1 MSSMLKIIPCA
12 PGAHIGEQITLG
24 FLKKNLSSGIAL
36 TNYYHQDGSGTLEV
50 DLVVI
55 NYQGV
60 WLLEVKHWWGKI
72 EADDVHWYQEG
83 RKHHSPLTKIDGKA
97 KVIFSDLSKAG
108 FGGVSVVGLVVLSK
122 GIKTLTITDPRKNRV
137 LGLNEDLI
145 NALTSRDLVYS
156 PHSTILKSGQME
168 QIADALVHKHID
180 PEYKIVSNYR
190 LVDELTPD
198 EHYQTFEGQHI
209 QVQSRRALI
218 KRYHIEAIQ
227 SRQHLDE
234 SVRLFKQSMEALA
247 QLSGHPNIVD
257 AYDFFADPDTDDTY
271 WLVLE
276 YVNGGTLRHTL
287 DQSKTFTLQEQMDCL
302 IPVVDA
308 LIHCHRQ
315 EILHRNLTPRA
326 VYITEAGQMKVGDFD
341 FARVPTLGYTISQT
355 DKPLV
360 INKYIA
366 PEQQTDPRNADYR
379 ADLYSLGA
387 IWYDLALHPAIEEPI
402 LISKIDK
409 ADLPEETKELMKKM
423 LSPRPGNR
431 PESAVEVKEWF
442 ELFRDQ

>member
-1 MSSMLKIIPCA
+1 MTSMLKIIPCA

-24 FLKKNLSSGIAL
+24 SLKKNLSSGTIL
-36 TNYYHQDGSGTLEV
+36 TNYFHPDGAGTLEI
-50 DLVVI
+50 DLLLI

-97 KVIFSDLSKAG
+97 KVIFSDLTKAG
-108 FGGVSVVGLVVLSK
+108 FGKVSVVGLVVLSK
-122 GIKTLTITDPRKNRV
+122 GTSALTITDPRKNRV
-137 LGLNEDLI
+137 FGLNDDLI
-145 NALTSRDLVYS
+145 QALTGRYLVYS
-156 PHSTILKSGQME
+156 PRSPILKSGQVD
-168 QIADALVHKHID
+168 QIADALVHKHVD

-190 LVDELTPD
+190 LVEELTPG
-198 EHYQTFEGQHI
+198 EHYLAFEGQHI

-227 SRQHLDE
+227 SRQHLEE

-276 YVNGGTLRHTL
+276 YVDGGTLRHML
-287 DQSKTFTLQEQMDCL
+287 DQGRIFALKEQMDCL
-302 IPVVDA
+302 IPVADA
-308 LIHCHRQ
+308 LIHCNSHG
-315 EILHRNLTPRA
+315 ILHRNLTPRA
-326 VYITEAGQMKVGDFD
+326 IYFTESGRIKVGDFD

-360 INKYIA
+360 INKYVA
-366 PEQQTDPRNADYR
+366 PEQQTDPRNADHR
-379 ADLYSLGA
+379 ADIYSLGA
-387 IWYDLALHPAIEEPI
+387 IWYDLALHPGVEEPI

-409 ADLPEETKELMKKM
+409 SDLPDDAKELMKKM
-423 LSPRPGNR
+423 LSPRPANR
-431 PESAVEVKEWF
+431 PGSAEEVKEWF
-442 ELFRDQ
+442 ELLRD

>member
-1 MSSMLKIIPCA
+1 MLKVIPCA
-12 PGAHIGEQITLG
+12 PGAHIGEQISLG
-24 FLKKNLSSGIAL
+24 FLKKNLGSGTIL
-36 TNYYHQDGSGTLEV
+36 TNYYHPDGSGTLEI

-72 EADDVHWYQEG
+72 EADEVHWYQEG
-83 RKHHSPLTKIDGKA
+83 RKHHSPLTKIDGKT
-97 KVIFSDLSKAG
+97 KVIFSDLTKAG
-108 FGGVSVVGLVVLSK
+108 FGDVSVVGLVVLSK
-122 GIKTLTITDPRKNRV
+122 GTSALTITDSRNNRV
-137 LGLNEDLI
+137 FGLNDDLI
-145 NALTSRDLVYS
+145 RALTSRDLVYS
-156 PHSTILKSGQME
+156 PRSPVLKSGQVE
-168 QIADALVHKHID
+168 QISDALVHKHVD

-190 LVDELTPD
+190 LVEELTPG
-198 EHYQTFEGQHI
+198 EHYQAYEGQHI
-209 QVQSRRALI
+209 QVQSRRAMI

-227 SRQHLDE
+227 SRQHLEE

-276 YVNGGTLRHTL
+276 YVDGGTLRNAL
-287 DQSKTFTLQEQMDCL
+287 DQGKPFSLKEQMDCL
-302 IPVVDA
+302 IPVADA
-308 LIHCHRQ
+308 LIHCHRHG
-315 EILHRNLTPRA
+315 ILHRNLTPRA
-326 VYITEAGQMKVGDFD
+326 IYLTEAGQVKVGDFD

-366 PEQQTDPRNADYR
+366 PEQQTDTRNADHR
-379 ADLYSLGA
+379 VDIYSLGA
-387 IWYDLALHPAIEEPI
+387 IWYDLALRPGIEEPI

-409 ADLPEETKELMKKM
+409 SDLSDDAKEIMKKM
-423 LSPRPGNR
+423 LTPRPANR
-431 PESAVEVKEWF
+431 PGSAGEVKEWF
-442 ELFRDQ
+442 ELFRD